1 MFAEVQV
8 TENLSLDE
16 MVAVLEVNGINAML
30 LCIDKKVCTL
40 GAISPSFHVFR
51 SVGTF
56 AFFLGV
62 HARARVSARLGITS
76 IRPSARPTMSAGH
89 RHGGDDRGRHDQR
102 PSTFFWLRGQC

>member
-62 HARARVSARLGITS
+62 HARAPCFSTSGHHLDTPVSTS
-76 IRPSARPTMSAGH
+76 
-89 RHGGDDRGRHDQR
+89 DDVCRA
-102 PSTFFWLRGQC
+102 STWR